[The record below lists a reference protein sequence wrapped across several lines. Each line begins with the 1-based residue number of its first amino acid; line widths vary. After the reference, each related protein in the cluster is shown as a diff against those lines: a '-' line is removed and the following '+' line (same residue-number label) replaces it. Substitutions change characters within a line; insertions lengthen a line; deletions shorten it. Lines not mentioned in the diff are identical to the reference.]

1 MGQKMEPSM
10 DNLEFGDPAVGLD
23 SLQFGGNDAF
33 KDVGDGDDAG
43 DKVHIRVQQRSG
55 RKSIT
60 TIQGLSA
67 DLDLKK
73 ILKAFK
79 KTLSC
84 NGSIIEHDQ
93 YGRVIQVQ
101 GDQRKSIKEFLI
113 EEEVVKKD
121 CVVVHGF

>member
-1 MGQKMEPSM
+1 MASCSGVRKCTYVALSA
-10 DNLEFGDPAVGLD
+10 L
-23 SLQFGGNDAF
+23 SLRCLSTKTDAF